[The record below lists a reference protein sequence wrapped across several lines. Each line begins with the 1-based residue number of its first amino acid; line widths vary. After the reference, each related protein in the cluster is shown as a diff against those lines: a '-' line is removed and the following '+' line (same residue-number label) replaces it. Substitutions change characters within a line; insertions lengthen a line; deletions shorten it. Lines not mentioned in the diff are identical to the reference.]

1 MAVCVVV
8 ARHSRG
14 GGVRTVEK
22 PLRHSFKSYT
32 ACQVFSR
39 PVAAGIIPPLPLHG
53 SPPMSRR
60 NYQRKPLPSDAREAV
75 IDSLNHDGRGVARV
89 DGKVIFIDGA
99 LPGETVRFTY
109 SKNHRDYAE
118 GRLETVLTAAA
129 ERIAPH
135 CPNAAVCGGCSLQ
148 HLSHAAQIRHKQA
161 LLLEQLR
168 RIGKVE
174 PAQVFEPL
182 HGPLWGYRHRARLS
196 VKDVRKK
203 GELLVGFREKASPF
217 VADMQTCP
225 VLHPS
230 VGTRLLELRALLSSL
245 KLRERIPQIEVAV
258 GDARSALVLRIL
270 DDAPPEDWECLRAFG
285 AQHGF
290 DIYLQRQGPDSIVPV
305 QPDTALPHYS
315 LPESDLDFHY
325 NPTEFTQVNPVIN
338 RGMVARALEL
348 LAPDPQETVLD
359 LFCGL
364 GNFTLPLAQRA
375 KSVVGVEGEAGL
387 VRQARDNAR
396 HNGID
401 NVAFYAAD
409 LFEDVGSA
417 AWAQRRYDKILLD
430 PARAGAQ
437 EIVRQLGRFA
447 ARRVV
452 YVSCNPAT
460 LARDAGIL
468 VHESGYRLLG
478 AGIMDMF
485 PHTAHVE
492 SIAWFER

>member
-1 MAVCVVV
+1 
-8 ARHSRG
+8 
-14 GGVRTVEK
+14 
-22 PLRHSFKSYT
+22 
-32 ACQVFSR
+32 
-39 PVAAGIIPPLPLHG
+39 
-53 SPPMSRR
+53 MSRR
-60 NYQRKPLPSDAREAV
+60 NYQRKPLPKDARAAV

-89 DGKVIFIDGA
+89 DGKVVFIDGA
-99 LPGETVRFTY
+99 LPGETIHFIY

-118 GRLETVLTAAA
+118 GRVAAIVTASS
-129 ERIAPH
+129 ERIQPH
-135 CPNAAVCGGCSLQ
+135 CPNADICGGCSLQ
-148 HLSHAAQIRHKQA
+148 HLTHEAQIHHKQT

-174 PAQVFEPL
+174 PAQVFAPIR
-182 HGPLWGYRHRARLS
+182 GPLWGYRHRARLS

-203 GELLVGFREKASPF
+203 GQLLVGFREKASPF
-217 VADMQTCP
+217 VADIQACP
-225 VLHPS
+225 VLHPA
-230 VGTRLLELRALLSSL
+230 VGTRLLELRALLAGL
-245 KLRERIPQIEVAV
+245 KLRELIPQIEIAV
-258 GDARSALVLRIL
+258 GDHRSTLVFRIL
-270 DDAPPEDWECLRAFG
+270 DDAPPEDWARLRAFG

-305 QPDTALPHYS
+305 QSDTVLPHYS
-315 LPESDLDFHY
+315 LPESGLDFHY
-325 NPTEFTQVNPVIN
+325 NPTEFTQVNPAIN
-338 RGMVARALEL
+338 RSMVARALEL
-348 LAPDPQETVLD
+348 LAPGPQDAVLD

-375 KSVVGVEGEAGL
+375 KAVVGVEGEMGL

-401 NVAFYAAD
+401 NVAFYATD
-409 LFEDVGSA
+409 LFQEVGQA
-417 AWAQRRYDKILLD
+417 EWAQRRYDKILLD

-437 EIVRQLGRFA
+437 EIVRQLPRFA

-468 VHESGYRLLG
+468 VHEAGYRLLG

-492 SIAWFER
+492 SIALFER